1 VEYLQVAEH
10 PLYAD
15 LYQMFDY
22 YLMPA
27 PDVLVAV
34 DLKNWAR
41 STDSLK
47 KAQLKEEAEK
57 KHQRL
62 RELLPNHTVHTL
74 YVNLYGAHKFSD
86 IRPPAGT
93 IRFMSL
99 YVPNTGTD
107 LWMPNANLREAVL
120 GK

>member
-1 VEYLQVAEH
+1 
-10 PLYAD
+10 
-15 LYQMFDY
+15 MFDY

-57 KHQRL
+57 SIS
-62 RELLPNHTVHTL
+62 
-74 YVNLYGAHKFSD
+74 GC
-86 IRPPAGT
+86 
-93 IRFMSL
+93 
-99 YVPNTGTD
+99 
-107 LWMPNANLREAVL
+107 ANSFRTTPSTPFT
-120 GK
+120 